1 MTTPTPPHDLR
12 SNDDAGIAGTLHTP
26 DPAAVARL
34 RALMA
39 ERAQQQPTPQAEAI
53 RRQYSGDRIAA
64 NIQRAAAARAD
75 RVRFV
80 LSDEQMT
87 DVEQRRADGET
98 WERIAKVY
106 HKSHTTLMAAYE
118 RQTRARRRA
127 GMQQDGQR
135 GDADDKHE

>member
-1 MTTPTPPHDLR
+1 MTTPTPPRDLSER
-12 SNDDAGIAGTLHTP
+12 DAHGIAGTIHEC

-64 NIQRAAAARAD
+64 NIQRAAAAVNAR
-75 RVRFV
+75 RTFV
-80 LSDEQMT
+80 LSDDEMA
-87 DVEQRRADGET
+87 DIDRRRADGES

-106 HKSHTTLMAAYE
+106 HKAHTTLMAAYE

-127 GMQQDGQR
+127 GMQ
-135 GDADDKHE
+135 